1 MKCDKCNR
9 EAAIF
14 QKYSSAHL
22 CKDHFIEDVERK
34 IKRDIRKYR
43 MVEKGDTIAIALSGG
58 KDSSALLYILHKLFN
73 NRPDIRL
80 VAISIDEGI
89 HGYRDKTLKR
99 ARSLTKKLEV
109 PHVIKSFEDAF
120 GASLDDLV
128 TDGKACSVCGVL
140 RKNLLNQTAREI
152 CATKLGLGHN
162 LDDETQTILMNYLRA
177 DIDRMMRMI
186 PNNRQTGLV
195 PRIKPLRS
203 IPEKEIA
210 LYTYLHDLPLDTD
223 RCPYAPDALRNDVR
237 SLLNDYETAHP
248 GTKYALLK
256 GFEKIIESLKQTHT
270 VTPVKKCTEC
280 GEPSGSSNICKT
292 CQLIEETRMS

>member
-9 EAAIF
+9 EAVIF

-58 KDSSALLYILHKLFN
+58 KDSSALLCILHRLFN
-73 NRPDIRL
+73 NRQDIHL

-89 HGYRDKTLKR
+89 HGYRGKILKR
-99 ARSLTKKLEV
+99 ARYLTKKLEV

-120 GASLDDLV
+120 GDSLDSML
-128 TDGKACSVCGVL
+128 TDVKACSLCGVL
-140 RKNLLNQTAREI
+140 RKNLLNKTARENR
-152 CATKLGLGHN
+152 ATKLGLGHN

-177 DIDRMMRMI
+177 DISRMMRMI
-186 PNNRQTGLV
+186 PNNRQPGLV

-210 LYTYLHDLPLDTD
+210 LYTYLHDLPLDVD

-270 VTPVKKCTEC
+270 ITPLKKCTEC
-280 GEPSGSSNICKT
+280 GEPSGRSNICKT
-292 CQLIEETRMS
+292 CQLLKKL